1 MSTIVCGPAWSEVAA
16 PGLYSRFVTVLKVGL
31 PLVALAMLSAL
42 FLIQNDDGPGGTIT
56 FSQGDIEEMGD
67 GLRVT
72 NPTLTGSTRGEDRFR
87 FTAEVV
93 VPDAAPPTRATLS
106 GLDGRIDFVDG
117 TAVDIVAR
125 AGEIDLDEQGLALT
139 DAVRIA
145 TSQGLEVASD
155 DVSVDLRLG
164 VLEARG
170 GVVTEGPMGRIDSD
184 TLRIEPSPDVDGARV
199 ITFGNGVRL
208 VYDPVS
214 RPD

>member
-1 MSTIVCGPAWSEVAA
+1 MAA
-16 PGLYSRFVTVLKVGL
+16 PELYSRFVTVLKVGL

-56 FSQGDIEEMGD
+56 FSRGDMEALGD

-87 FTAEVV
+87 FSAEIV

-106 GLDGRIDFVDG
+106 GLDGRIDFTDG
-117 TAVDIVAR
+117 SAVDIAAR
-125 AGEIDLDEQGLALT
+125 SGEIDLDAQGLSLT

-145 TSQGLEVASD
+145 TSQGLEVTSD

-170 GVVTEGPMGRIDSD
+170 GVVTEGPMGRINSD
-184 TLRIEPSPDVDGARV
+184 TLRIEPSPDAAEARV

-208 VYDPVS
+208 VYDPVGLS
-214 RPD
+214 D

>member
-1 MSTIVCGPAWSEVAA
+1 MAA

-56 FSQGDIEEMGD
+56 FSRGDMEALGD

-87 FTAEVV
+87 FTAEIV

-106 GLDGRIDFVDG
+106 GLDGRIDFIDG
-117 TAVDIVAR
+117 TAVDVVAR
-125 AGEIDLDEQGLALT
+125 SGEIDLDAQGLSLT
-139 DAVRIA
+139 DAVRIE
-145 TSQGLEVASD
+145 TSQGLAVRSD

-184 TLRIEPSPDVDGARV
+184 TLRIEPSTDAGEARV

-208 VYDPVS
+208 VYDSVS

>member
-1 MSTIVCGPAWSEVAA
+1 VAA
-16 PGLYSRFVTVLKVGL
+16 PELYSRFVTVLKVGL
-31 PLVALAMLSAL
+31 PLVALGMLSAL
-42 FLIQNDDGPGGTIT
+42 FLIQNDDGLESTIS
-56 FSQGDIEEMGD
+56 FSQGDIDELGD

-72 NPTLTGSTRGEDRFR
+72 NPTLTGSTRSEDRFR

-93 VPDAAPPTRATLS
+93 VPDAAPPTRATLT
-106 GLDGRIDFVDG
+106 GLDGRIEFTDG
-117 TAVDIVAR
+117 RVVDIAAR
-125 AGEIDLDEQGLALT
+125 SGEIDLDAQGLALN
-139 DAVRIA
+139 DAVRIG
-145 TSQGLEVASD
+145 TSDGLEVTSD

-184 TLRIEPSPDVDGARV
+184 TLRIEPSDGVAEARL

>member
-1 MSTIVCGPAWSEVAA
+1 MAA
-16 PGLYSRFVTVLKVGL
+16 PELYSRFVTVLKVGL

-56 FSQGDIEEMGD
+56 FSRGDMEALGD

-87 FTAEVV
+87 FSAEIV

-106 GLDGRIDFVDG
+106 GLDGRIDFTDG
-117 TAVDIVAR
+117 SAVDIAAR
-125 AGEIDLDEQGLALT
+125 SGEIDLDAQGLSLT

-145 TSQGLEVASD
+145 TSQGLEVTSD
-155 DVSVDLRLG
+155 DVSVDLRIG

-184 TLRIEPSPDVDGARV
+184 TLRIEPSPDAAETRV

-214 RPD
+214 LSD